1 MNPEQL
7 KDLQYRIEQ
16 LMDLGYTLEQIEN
29 ILDLE
34 IHVEKVQV
42 QMVTETC
49 PSNIL
54 GLFEINV
61 N

>member
-1 MNPEQL
+1 MNSEQL
-7 KDLQYRIEQ
+7 KELQYRIEQ